1 MNFKYTQKI
10 KNNVRHKMIKQA
22 INTLTINRTKSG
34 CVDSD
39 YVRNIYDYFIDLEE
53 GKAYD
58 EALKIDINYIIEWER
73 QRNIQIGNKKPE
85 DLTVCYL
92 CGPEPENDFKEFIS
106 LGVLPQNIWAF
117 EMNSN
122 TYLQALASYDTCD
135 FKQPKLL
142 KMSIENF
149 FESTPKKFDIV
160 YIDACGSL
168 VSDKHALRCI
178 SSLFKYHRLS
188 SLGILLTNFSE
199 VDPGNVVERTIYLDM
214 MSKYFLVKQQ
224 PNVNLTNKEQPTF
237 NEIDS
242 KILEKLNDDFDY
254 YYGEFITSIICDI
267 SSVCT
272 PNIRFANSNYWK
284 YFLDVLAPVNV
295 PLTIADVNSIKNN
308 SLLKFFQYN
317 KLLELYGCRDSSIT
331 KINRLSLEMT
341 GISPP
346 SIDLL
351 KSMSIIQQIKNE
363 GTIKAEIKSLY
374 SFFDSCYMY
383 PFLENPSKNLFLD
396 LTINQFSYPM
406 HYVTHQAKRLTYKAK
421 ETKMYM
427 DLMVFDE
434 CRYIYEWLPALH
446 QIKNAFQNLSWQYVF
461 RFAVDGL
468 VKQRIKYN
476 NEFFFQGSVISKE
489 IDGFQEKQISER
501 EILGG

>member
-1 MNFKYTQKI
+1 MNFEYTQKI
-10 KNNVRHKMIKQA
+10 KSDVRHKMIRQA
-22 INTLTINRTKSG
+22 INTLTIDRTKSA

-39 YVRNIYDYFIDLEE
+39 YVRNIYDYFIGLEE
-53 GKAYD
+53 GKTYK
-58 EALKIDINYIIEWER
+58 ETLKIDINYILEWER
-73 QRNIQIGNKKPE
+73 QRNIKIGNKKPE

-117 EMNSN
+117 EMDNS
-122 TYLQALASYDTCD
+122 TYLQALSSYDTSD

-142 KMSIENF
+142 KMSIEKF
-149 FESTPKKFDIV
+149 FECTPKKFDIV
-160 YIDACGSL
+160 YVDACGSL

-199 VDPGNVVERTIYLDM
+199 VDPSNVVERTIYLDM
-214 MSKYFLVKQQ
+214 MSKYFLIKQQ
-224 PNVNLTNKEQPTF
+224 PNVYLTNQASPTF
-237 NEIDS
+237 NEIDH
-242 KILEKLNDDFDY
+242 KILEKLTSNFDY

-272 PNIRFANSNYWK
+272 PNVRFANSGYWK
-284 YFLDVLAPVNV
+284 YFLDIISPVNA
-295 PLTIADVNSIKNN
+295 PLTIADVNSITNN

-317 KLLELYGCRDSSIT
+317 KLLESHGCRDASIT
-331 KINRLSLEMT
+331 KINKLSLEMI
-341 GISPP
+341 GISPQ

-351 KSMSIIQQIKNE
+351 KSMNIIQQIKNH
-363 GTIKAEIKSLY
+363 GNLKAEIKSFV
-374 SFFDSCYMY
+374 SFFDSCNMY
-383 PFLENPSKNLFLD
+383 PFLDDPNKNLFLD

-406 HYVTHQAKRLTYKAK
+406 HYATHKAKRLTYKAK
-421 ETKMYM
+421 ETKMFM

-434 CRYIYEWLPALH
+434 CRYIYEWLPSLH

-468 VKQRIKYN
+468 VKQRIRYN

-489 IDGFQEKQISER
+489 IYGFQEKQICER